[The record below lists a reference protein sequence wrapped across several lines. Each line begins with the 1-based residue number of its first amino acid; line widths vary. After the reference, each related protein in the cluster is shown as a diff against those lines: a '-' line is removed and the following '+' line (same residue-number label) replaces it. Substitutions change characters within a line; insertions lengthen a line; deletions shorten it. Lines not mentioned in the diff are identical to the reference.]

1 MISNASLTKLKIITK
16 QNNWKKEFEQEYV
29 TDNWELFKTI
39 FLPTQTNHNPVE
51 KKEGWAGKKL
61 PWLGGQENHEV
72 ENKWEIL
79 LPRKQEMVVAMN
91 KGQQKGIS
99 KNW

>member
-29 TDNWELFKTI
+29 TDNWELFKII
-39 FLPTQTNHNPVE
+39 FLPTQRNHNPME

-61 PWLGGQENHEV
+61 LWIGGRA
-72 ENKWEIL
+72 KA
-79 LPRKQEMVVAMN
+79 K
-91 KGQQKGIS
+91 S
-99 KNW
+99 